1 MKWDLLING
10 NPDQQAEMTVV
21 QDAWEKY
28 GLKLPDGYAGRA
40 VAPSD
45 VIELYSVKGSR
56 FFYCNEE
63 GFYPVAFAAEKAK
76 IKGFY

>member
-1 MKWDLLING
+1 MSDSEVAYFDDDFTCLNYIR
-10 NPDQQAEMTVV
+10 
-21 QDAWEKY
+21 EKY
-28 GLKLPDGYAGRA
+28 GLQLPDGYAGRA

-45 VIELYSVKGSR
+45 VIELYGEKGSR
-56 FFYCNEE
+56 FIYCNEE